1 MKNKNTINNKKEK
14 NTMTY
19 NLKNTKIDF
28 VSAAD
33 GKIFLGYTENGI
45 RKEKGSENPIILADI
60 MTKLGF
66 EDTVMASSSMDWAK
80 EYGFK
85 NHDGAKKLY
94 NNALSLI

>member
-33 GKIFLGYTENGI
+33 GKIFLGYTENGV